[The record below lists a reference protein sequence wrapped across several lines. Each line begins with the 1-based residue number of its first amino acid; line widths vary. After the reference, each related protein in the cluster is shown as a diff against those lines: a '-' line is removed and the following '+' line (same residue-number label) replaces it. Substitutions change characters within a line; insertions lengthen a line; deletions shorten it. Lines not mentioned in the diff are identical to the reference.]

1 MVMTIE
7 EYDKISERFDG
18 FKAKKIWPSPKDIE
32 KMEEDPERWILF
44 ACYLYEGRAAKTAEQ
59 KYSKKNLQEFI
70 HRHLQLVDSE
80 EEKEGVIIEQKQCSC

>member
-32 KMEEDPERWILF
+32 KMEEDPDRWILF
-44 ACYLYEGRAAKTAEQ
+44 ACYLYEGRIAKTAEQ
-59 KYSKKNLQEFI
+59 KYSKKIFRNLFI
-70 HRHLQLVDSE
+70 VT
-80 EEKEGVIIEQKQCSC
+80 CSL